1 MIEIDSQRIGR
12 REQRCKQRST
22 GQADQEYQ
30 RHQRRSIT
38 PDVAGNTTPK
48 QVHASISHHIA
59 EPRTSEGSRLSGCH
73 DAQAW
78 IEKTVG
84 YIHRQVEQ
92 DDQAPRQQRAG
103 HDQGVIAIGR
113 GIHEGGPST
122 RDVED
127 CLHEE

>member
-1 MIEIDSQRIGR
+1 MIEIDSQRECWRQERKSVGRGGRVDLGGR
-12 REQRCKQRST
+12 RILS
-22 GQADQEYQ
+22 
-30 RHQRRSIT
+30 RSIT

-59 EPRTSEGSRLSGCH
+59 EPKTSESFRLSGCH
-73 DAQAW
+73 DTQAW
-78 IEKTVG
+78 IKQTVG
-84 YIHRQVEQ
+84 HIHRQVEQ
-92 DDQAPRQQRAG
+92 NDQAPRQQRAG